1 MTNTDRR
8 DPSKT
13 RRAEDATKGARESAQ
28 LADAAMALLGCKTPD
43 DVYQVIGDFM
53 ALLVPEAIIIVNAA
67 TEDTDWLIT
76 RTVTGASESM
86 LQKAADIFGFQIID
100 RRSAVLP
107 EFRDA
112 MLSGVLSIIAG
123 GFTELMP
130 KVVPRAIAEVGAKAF
145 GIHDVFAIGIAD
157 GDSALGNVIVLTRTP
172 GADPSTHIIES
183 FARHCYSALAG
194 IHRNQEL
201 AEAAESNTL
210 VLRNMSEGLA
220 LHEII
225 LDEAGVPCD
234 YRFLAVN
241 PAFEATTGL
250 RSEDIIG
257 KTVREVLPNIEPS
270 WIARY
275 GAVAMTGVPATFEDY
290 SAELGKHYEIKA
302 YSPKPG
308 QFVSV
313 GSDITE
319 RKRSEEQTEKAQ
331 LLLSSSL
338 ESQRGTILFSI
349 DPEYRY
355 LYFNAAHAEVMQ
367 FAYGQTIQAGDCV
380 LDHITSEEDRV
391 VAKDNYDRALGGES
405 HSNIREYGD
414 VEVAYYESFFNPIVD
429 DAGTIIGATGMARD
443 ITERMR
449 AEHEL
454 RQQLRDIT
462 ELKRVQDELNHTLA
476 RREQMISALLDAI
489 TESALMLSLD
499 GEILAI
505 NATAARRI
513 GGDTPAEF
521 MGKNVWEILPSDVA
535 ASRRAIIEQ
544 VMKSG
549 ESARFEDVRL
559 GRRMLNSAYPVTVD
573 GRVTEVAIFGYD
585 LTELEERTQALRE
598 SEEKYRS
605 LFASID
611 QGFALHEITTD
622 ADGTP
627 VDYVYLDLNESY
639 TKLLGVSRDAIGKR
653 IREVM
658 PQVEEY
664 WIKNFGEVALTGI
677 PSYYE
682 NYLETTGR
690 FYSTYAYSPQKNQ
703 FAVLVTDISE
713 RRAAEE
719 ALRENEKKYRTI
731 TESISDVVWV
741 LDPETLR
748 FLYVS
753 PSVEKLRGFTPDE
766 VRAEPLDAALT
777 SEGRDHVRALLSG
790 RVKKCLAGEPLPR
803 HSYTEEIQQPCKDG
817 SLVWTEVV
825 TSYHL
830 NESTGRVEVHGVTRD
845 ITERKRA
852 EDEIR
857 RLNEDLEQRVQERTS
872 ELTRSNAELAEA
884 THAKSDFLASMSHE
898 LRTPLNSI
906 IGFSGLLLKGLAGPL
921 NDEQEIQIGM
931 VNSSGKHL
939 LSLVDDILDL
949 TKIESG
955 KVAAVFEEFEV
966 RPLAEGVM
974 EMVRPLADAKG
985 IELTLTC
992 QPGTDQLRS
1001 DHRFVS
1007 QILTNLLGNAIK
1019 FTGSGSVSLTISVER
1034 EHMSFAVVDT
1044 GRGIPASEAPHV
1056 IEEFYQAEP
1065 MGEAKN
1071 QGTGLGLAISSRL
1084 AAMIGATIDVAS
1096 EVHVGSRFTLRVPCS
1111 LDFNIM

>member
-1 MTNTDRR
+1 
-8 DPSKT
+8 
-13 RRAEDATKGARESAQ
+13 
-28 LADAAMALLGCKTPD
+28 MALLGCKTPD

-67 TEDTDWLIT
+67 TQDADWLIT
-76 RTVTGASESM
+76 RKVAGVSESM
-86 LQKAADIFGFQIID
+86 LLKAADIFGFKIID
-100 RRSAVLP
+100 KRSAVLP
-107 EFRDA
+107 VFREA
-112 MLSGVLSIIAG
+112 MLSGELSTIPG

-130 KVVPRAIAEVGAKAF
+130 QDIPRAIAEIGAKAF

-157 GDSALGNVIVLTRTP
+157 GDSALGNIILLTRTP
-172 GADPSTHIIES
+172 EVDLPTHIIES

-194 IHRNQEL
+194 IHRNREL
-201 AEAAESNTL
+201 VEAAESNAL

-225 LDEAGVPCD
+225 LDKYGVPCD
-234 YRFLAVN
+234 YRFLDVN

-257 KTVREVLPNIEPS
+257 KTVREVLPNIESS

-275 GAVAMTGVPATFEDY
+275 GDVAMTGIAATFEDY
-290 SAELGKHYEIKA
+290 SAELGRHYEIKA
-302 YSPKPG
+302 YSPKHG

-319 RKRSEEQTEKAQ
+319 RKRSEEQTQKSQ
-331 LLLSSSL
+331 LLLASSL

-355 LYFNAAHAEVMQ
+355 LYFNAAHAEVMK
-367 FAYGQTIQAGDCV
+367 FAYGQTIEAGACI
-380 LDHITSEEDRV
+380 LDYITSESDRV
-391 VAKDNYDRALGGES
+391 VAKDNYDRALSGES
-405 HSNIREYGD
+405 HSNIREFGD

-429 DAGTIIGATGMARD
+429 DEGTIIGATGMARD

-449 AEHEL
+449 TENEL
-454 RQQLRDIT
+454 RRQLRDIT
-462 ELKRVQDELNHTLA
+462 ELKQVQDELNHTLA
-476 RREQMISALLDAI
+476 RREQTITALLDAI

-505 NATAARRI
+505 NATAAKRI
-513 GGDTPAEF
+513 CGSTPVELI
-521 MGKNVWEILPSDVA
+521 GENLWGILSPDVA
-535 ASRRAIIEQ
+535 ESRRAMIEQ
-544 VMKSG
+544 VIKSG
-549 ESARFEDVRL
+549 ESVRFEDVRM
-559 GRRMLNSAYPVTVD
+559 GRSMLNSAHPVTVD
-573 GRVTEVAIFGYD
+573 GRVNEVAIFGYD
-585 LTELEERTQALRE
+585 LTELEERTKALRE
-598 SEEKYRS
+598 SEERYRS

-611 QGFALHEITTD
+611 QGFALHEMITD

-627 VDYVYLDLNESY
+627 IDYVYLDLNESY
-639 TKLLGVSRDAIGKR
+639 TKLLGVSRDALGKR

-664 WIKNFGEVALTGI
+664 WIKNFGEVALTGV

-690 FYSTYAYSPQKNQ
+690 YYSTYAYSPKQNQ

-713 RRAAEE
+713 RRASEE
-719 ALRENEKKYRTI
+719 ALRESEAKYRTI

-741 LDPETLR
+741 LDPDTLR

-766 VRAEPLDAALT
+766 VLAEPLDAAMT
-777 SEGRDHVRALLSG
+777 PEGRDHMREIISG
-790 RVKKCLAGEPLPR
+790 RVKEYVAGEPLSR
-803 HSYTEEIQQPCKDG
+803 HSYTEEVQTPRKDG
-817 SLVWTEVV
+817 SFVWTEDV
-825 TSYHL
+825 TNYHL

-857 RLNEDLEQRVQERTS
+857 RLNEDLEQRVRERTM
-872 ELTRSNAELAEA
+872 ELTSANMELTEA

-906 IGFSGLLLKGLAGPL
+906 IGFSELLLKGLAGPL
-921 NDEQEIQIGM
+921 NAEQELQIGM

-955 KVAAVFEEFEV
+955 KAVAVFEEFEI
-966 RPLAEGVM
+966 RPLAEGVL
-974 EMVRPLADAKG
+974 EMVRPLAENKG
-985 IELTLTC
+985 IGLELKC
-992 QPGTDQLRS
+992 EPGAGLLRS
-1001 DHRFVS
+1001 DYRFVS

-1019 FTGSGSVSLTISVER
+1019 FTDAGLVSLVVSAADGHVAFSVI
-1034 EHMSFAVVDT
+1034 DT
-1044 GRGIPASEAPHV
+1044 GRGILESELPHI
-1056 IEEFYQAEP
+1056 IEEFYQAQP
-1065 MGEAKN
+1065 LGEAKN

-1084 AAMIGATIDVAS
+1084 AAMIGATIDVES
-1096 EVHVGSRFTLRVPCS
+1096 EFSVGSSFTLRVPLS
-1111 LDFNIM
+1111 VDLDIK